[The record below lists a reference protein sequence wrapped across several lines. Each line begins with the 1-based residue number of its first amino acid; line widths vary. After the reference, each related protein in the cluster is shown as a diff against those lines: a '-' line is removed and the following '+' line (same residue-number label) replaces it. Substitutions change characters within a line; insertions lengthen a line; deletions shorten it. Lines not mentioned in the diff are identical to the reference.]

1 MCTQQVAS
9 SLFSEKTLKTEFR
22 QTPNEMRSCILQ
34 PNVSKQHCAMML
46 PTTTIKPNTAITTI
60 FIITTTI
67 IPNPP
72 IPSFPPPTI
81 LPSTRHHPCSVLLF
95 PTPSATA
102 PLWNAISSI
111 LTCILTPSPASPST
125 PTVV

>member
-9 SLFSEKTLKTEFR
+9 SHFSEKTLKTEFR
-22 QTPNEMRSCILQ
+22 QTPNKMRSCVLQ

-46 PTTTIKPNTAITTI
+46 PTTTIKPNTTT
-60 FIITTTI
+60 TTTI
-67 IPNPP
+67 ITNPP

-81 LPSTRHHPCSVLLF
+81 LPSTRHRPCSVLLF
-95 PTPSATA
+95 PTPSVTA
-102 PLWNAISSI
+102 PLRNAISSI